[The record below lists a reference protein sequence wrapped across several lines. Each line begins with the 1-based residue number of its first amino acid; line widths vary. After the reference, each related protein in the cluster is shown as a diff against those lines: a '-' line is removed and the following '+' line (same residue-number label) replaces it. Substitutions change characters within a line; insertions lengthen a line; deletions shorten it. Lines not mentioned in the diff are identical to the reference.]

1 MFAKETEEERQY
13 KEKMDTVLDIS
24 MKEAMIQVQKRKYPG
39 TEAKSVPRIRSIGL
53 QVQKRSTPA
62 LKQKVFRGSVPLDY
76 RYKKEVPRH

>member
-24 MKEAMIQVQKRKYPG
+24 MKEAMIQVQKR
-39 TEAKSVPRIRSIGL
+39 
-53 QVQKRSTPA
+53 STPA
-62 LKQKVFRGSVPLDY
+62 LKQKVFRGSVRLDY